1 MSNRRSERFAVDDEE
16 DDIYNPKSKEFCQA
30 CVDVSTFAS
39 LKGGKKWLEARAK
52 LDCPLDK
59 PELGRAA
66 WSVLHTMAAYYPA
79 APTPAQQQGMSNFL
93 KGFADFYPCVP
104 CAVDLRRNMSKFPP
118 KLDSR
123 DALSGWLC
131 MQHNLVNQKI
141 HKPIFDCSRVLER
154 WRYGWK
160 NGSCNLP
167 DSD

>member
-1 MSNRRSERFAVDDEE
+1 MSNRHSERFAVNDDE

-39 LKGGKKWLEARAK
+39 LRGGKKWLEARTK
-52 LDCPLDK
+52 L
-59 PELGRAA
+59 
-66 WSVLHTMAAYYPA
+66 
-79 APTPAQQQGMSNFL
+79 
-93 KGFADFYPCVP
+93 
-104 CAVDLRRNMSKFPP
+104 NMSKFPP

-160 NGSCNLP
+160 DGSCNLP
-167 DSD
+167 DLD